1 MIEKCINYEIDMEE
15 RIFFNAG
22 DLVRVKHDLENKPD
36 RMLVVYVKKLRAAAG
51 TNSSLS
57 GIECIWFDK
66 VGVMHKHLFN
76 TKDLEKCK

>member
-1 MIEKCINYEIDMEE
+1 MEE

-22 DLVRVKHDLENKPD
+22 DLVRIKHDLENRPE
-36 RMLVVYVKKLRAAAG
+36 RMLVVRVKKLHAVSG
-51 TNSSLS
+51 NSSLS

-66 VGVMHKHLFN
+66 NGMLHKELFS